1 MQKVFAKKLKDTTFS
16 FYDDD
21 IYHLTKVLRVKL
33 NDEIIC
39 IYEQN
44 KYLCKIISLS
54 PFLAEIKDKIN
65 TLEQEYTIDLFQA
78 VIKPKS
84 FELIFKK
91 AIEMNTNSFY
101 PVTFSRSQTNLI
113 KELRLNTLSKV
124 CSSQA
129 NRDNLMNV
137 YEPLNFN
144 ELIKTLNNMNYDLII
159 VPYEKETINYLYQSD
174 FQNETKKIALIVG
187 PEGGF
192 TNDEIIQLQ
201 NFKNL
206 KLISLTKTILR
217 SETASLYAL
226 SIINNFLLCKGKK

>member
-1 MQKVFAKKLKDTTFS
+1 
-16 FYDDD
+16 
-21 IYHLTKVLRVKL
+21 
-33 NDEIIC
+33 
-39 IYEQN
+39 
-44 KYLCKIISLS
+44 
-54 PFLAEIKDKIN
+54 
-65 TLEQEYTIDLFQA
+65 
-78 VIKPKS
+78 
-84 FELIFKK
+84 
-91 AIEMNTNSFY
+91 
-101 PVTFSRSQTNLI
+101 
-113 KELRLNTLSKV
+113 
-124 CSSQA
+124 
-129 NRDNLMNV
+129 DNLMNL

-144 ELIKTLNNMNYDLII
+144 ELIKTLNDMNYDLII